1 MSKYRKNRLFA
12 EWREICLGGS
22 FAPTTPPTT
31 TMTPTTPSI
40 RLPTFQFLIG
50 LGKDLDEA
58 PANAKSWLV
67 DRDRA
72 RAWQSE
78 NVVELTLEVTR
89 AQFFEPE
96 PSLSFEC

>member
-12 EWREICLGGS
+12 EWREIGLGGS

-96 PSLSFEC
+96 LSLSFEC

>member
-31 TMTPTTPSI
+31 TTTPTTPSI

-72 RAWQSE
+72 RAWQTE
-78 NVVELTLEVTR
+78 NVVELTLEVTG

-96 PSLSFEC
+96 RSLSFEC